1 MSTERCASLHR
12 SHRCYPRT
20 RSSRTRRG
28 AQYYWS
34 FIAREPALAFQ
45 RFGASALAGGASGVS
60 KDAAETGIRRKAAVI
75 DGSKADV
82 NRCGE
87 RSAHSLP
94 PVGVADATMAAS
106 PIRQTRQNS
115 GYGLPAVHRS
125 ALPPAAMQPEP
136 LLGMLA
142 HPALDHRRDRL
153 HGARYVD
160 AAVSIAHRLDLAGNF
175 AHETVAVGQPHGA

>member
-1 MSTERCASLHR
+1 MRGFTSLTQML
-12 SHRCYPRT
+12 PPT
-20 RSSRTRRG
+20 RSSRARRG
-28 AQYYWS
+28 TQYYWS

-45 RFGASALAGGASGVS
+45 RFGASALADGASGVS
-60 KDAAETGIRRKAAVI
+60 KNAAETSIPRKAAVI

-87 RSAHSLP
+87 RSAHSLH

-115 GYGLPAVHRS
+115 GCGLLAVHRS
-125 ALPPAAMQPEP
+125 VLPPAVMQPEP

-142 HPALDHRRDRL
+142 HPAFDHRGDRL
-153 HGARYVD
+153 HGPLDVD
-160 AAVSIAHRLDLAGNF
+160 AAVGVARRLDRIGDIDPKAIAVGLAHRA
-175 AHETVAVGQPHGA
+175 

>member
-1 MSTERCASLHR
+1 MLSTD
-12 SHRCYPRT
+12 
-20 RSSRTRRG
+20 RSSRALRR

-34 FIAREPALAFQ
+34 SIARGPALAF
-45 RFGASALAGGASGVS
+45 RRLPLAPLRRSHPS
-60 KDAAETGIRRKAAVI
+60 KDAAETGIPRKAAVI

-87 RSAHSLP
+87 RSAHSLH

>member
-87 RSAHSLP
+87 RSAHSLH

-115 GYGLPAVHRS
+115 GCGLLAVHRS
-125 ALPPAAMQPEP
+125 VLPPAPVQPEP

-142 HPALDHRRDRL
+142 HPAFDDLVDRL
-153 HGARYVD
+153 RGAGNID
-160 AAVSIAHRLDLAGNF
+160 AAVG
-175 AHETVAVGQPHGA
+175 VAD

>member
-1 MSTERCASLHR
+1 MREFTSLTLMLSTD
-12 SHRCYPRT
+12 
-20 RSSRTRRG
+20 RSSRALRR

-34 FIAREPALAFQ
+34 SIARGPALAF
-45 RFGASALAGGASGVS
+45 RRLPLAPLRRSHPS
-60 KDAAETGIRRKAAVI
+60 KDAAETGIPRKAAVI

-87 RSAHSLP
+87 RSAHSLH

-115 GYGLPAVHRS
+115 GCGLLAVHRS
-125 ALPPAAMQPEP
+125 VLPPAPVQPQP

-142 HPALDHRRDRL
+142 HPAFDDLVDRL
-153 HGARYVD
+153 RGAGNVD
-160 AAVSIAHRLDLAGNF
+160 AAVG
-175 AHETVAVGQPHGA
+175 VAD